1 MPIEKQIFI
10 TKARSAI
17 QDLLLSTSTSNGEK
31 THADI
36 SGYCRALLDCGV
48 IGEREWELLQIQADR
63 ALDKCKSFSDS
74 PNRLPGWPRSPLM
87 FRSQS

>member
-1 MPIEKQIFI
+1 MTIEKQIFI

-17 QDLLLSTSTSNGEK
+17 QDLLLAKNTSNGEK
-31 THADI
+31 THAHI

-63 ALDKCKSFSDS
+63 ALEKCRSDFQS
-74 PNRLPGWPRSPLM
+74 PHSLPGWPRAA
-87 FRSQS
+87 SQRFD